1 MGVGSKLGVSLS
13 PFEPLGEGRLLLF
26 GPAPRVP
33 QLEDPDCHFPVFH
46 RNQEGW
52 GHCQEFERPTA
63 SIQIRTSPKSHPLMR
78 IFTVCLTQLQ
88 RKGLAVRMVAFTL
101 RTCVCM
107 NGKTTCF
114 LPQRIFCLFSGRCS
128 LPVLGMASRMRGF
141 QHPCHCIG
149 YIYKGLNL
157 PTLDSWLHS
166 HHQATARKSYT

>member
-101 RTCVCM
+101 RTCVYEWENHM
-107 NGKTTCF
+107 LLAPKDILFVLRAMQSSSLRHGK
-114 LPQRIFCLFSGRCS
+114 QDEGIS
-128 LPVLGMASRMRGF
+128 A
-141 QHPCHCIG
+141 
-149 YIYKGLNL
+149 
-157 PTLDSWLHS
+157 PTPLHWI
-166 HHQATARKSYT
+166 HL